1 MVMDMGAVSAVD
13 YGVYRFTFG
22 DDRAYG
28 VWVAE
33 MMDAVEFIVTRDR
46 MCKSFNGC
54 CNGCEVKK
62 RMGAGNVCFHYIA
75 QHPQEVVEIVE
86 RWGKEHPRKTRQS
99 EFLKMFPR
107 ASMTADGIIAFC
119 PDSMDSEFECP
130 RKTRDN
136 IDPICGECRREYW
149 LEEVEK

>member
-1 MVMDMGAVSAVD
+1 
-13 YGVYRFTFG
+13 
-22 DDRAYG
+22 
-28 VWVAE
+28 
-33 MMDAVEFIVTRDR
+33 MMDAVEFIVTRNR

-54 CNGCEVKK
+54 CTGCEVKK

-149 LEEVEK
+149 LEEVEE